1 MKIDI
6 IIDGIIGFN
15 YIFNVSRPQL
25 KTLKISLEERHSL
38 RNTFYINAPKLENLD
53 LNRVGLSKYELMVNA
68 KSLANVSIVYRDL
81 EAGELQPSFLKHAT
95 SLLAG
100 IPSVKYLFLS
110 ADCLDVSV
118 S

>member
-1 MKIDI
+1 ML
-6 IIDGIIGFN
+6 
-15 YIFNVSRPQL
+15 Q
-25 KTLKISLEERHSL
+25 SL
-38 RNTFYINAPKLENLD
+38 NLD
-53 LNRVGLSKYELMVNA
+53 LNCVGLSKYELMVNA

-81 EAGELQPSFLKHAT
+81 EAGEQPSFLTHAT

-110 ADCLDVSV
+110 ADCLDISP